1 VRPGR
6 ADPVRGIGR
15 GFLPALLLAVF
26 SVAYLIPGTSL
37 VSAASPG
44 GTAPAAATEPAPAA
58 TPGPSPEPAATP
70 GPTAAPAFPA
80 DLVAGPLPGSLVTPR
95 AVSSARPWYA
105 SRPAGHGRILTV
117 GLPAPWIGGDR
128 STATVDV
135 YLPPGYDAGTGRY
148 PVVYEAPQ
156 SIRTWETGIG
166 FTGILD
172 SLITSGAIPPMIFV
186 FALAYGGP
194 YADSE
199 CANAVDGHE
208 WFDRFVSSTVV
219 RWVDQHLRTITSSAA
234 RATLGFSQGGYCAA
248 ELVAN
253 HSGIFGSAMSFS
265 GYFVAGIHSGTT
277 PDAWRPFADN
287 PAVENRI
294 SPMTVVPR
302 IPSSRRSGLF
312 FVMASDAAQGFYG
325 PQMKQFAGVLD
336 GAGVPMAIIP
346 TALGHSWEAAR
357 TLVPTMLELVAGRMV
372 SMGVFAPAR

>member
-1 VRPGR
+1 M
-6 ADPVRGIGR
+6 
-15 GFLPALLLAVF
+15 
-26 SVAYLIPGTSL
+26 
-37 VSAASPG
+37 VSAGSPG
-44 GTAPAAATEPAPAA
+44 GATPAPATTPA
-58 TPGPSPEPAATP
+58 PTAAPGPTAAP
-70 GPTAAPAFPA
+70 SPTAAPAFPA
-80 DLVAGPLPGSLVTPR
+80 DLVAGPLSGSLITPD

-128 STATVDV
+128 SIATVDV

-156 SIRTWETGIG
+156 SVRTWETGFG
-166 FTGILD
+166 FTGVLD

-194 YADSE
+194 YDDSE
-199 CANAVDGHE
+199 CANSVDGRE
-208 WFDRFVSSTVV
+208 WFDRFMSSDVV
-219 RWVDQHLRTITSSAA
+219 RWVDQHLRTIPSAAA

-253 HSGIFGSAMSFS
+253 HSGIFASAMSFS

-277 PDAWRPFADN
+277 PDAWRPFDN
-287 PAVENRI
+287 DPAVEYRI

-302 IPSSRRSGLF
+302 IPASRRTGLF
-312 FVMASDAAQGFYG
+312 FVMASDADQGFYG

-336 GAGVPMAIIP
+336 SAGVPMAVIP

-357 TLVPTMLELVAGRMV
+357 TLVPTMLELLAGRMV
-372 SMGVFAPAR
+372 SLGVFAAAR

>member
-1 VRPGR
+1 VRPGQ
-6 ADPVRGIGR
+6 ADPFRGIRR
-15 GFLPALLLAVF
+15 GFLSALLLVVF
-26 SVAYLIPGTSL
+26 GVASISQGTSV
-37 VSAASPG
+37 VSAGSPD
-44 GTAPAAATEPAPAA
+44 GTTPAAATEAA
-58 TPGPSPEPAATP
+58 PAATP

-80 DLVAGPLPGSLVTPR
+80 DLVAGPLPGSLVTPQ

-105 SRPAGHGRILTV
+105 SRPAGYGRILTI

-128 STATVDV
+128 SIATVDV

-156 SIRTWETGIG
+156 SIRTWETGFG
-166 FTGILD
+166 FSGVLD

-186 FALAYGGP
+186 FSLSYGGP

-199 CANAVDGHE
+199 CANSVDGRE
-208 WFDRFVSSTVV
+208 WFDRFMSSTVV
-219 RWVDQHLRTITSSAA
+219 RWVDQHLRTISSSAA

-277 PDAWRPFADN
+277 PDAWRPFDDD
-287 PAVENRI
+287 PAVEYRI

-302 IPSSRRSGLF
+302 IPASRRTGLF

-325 PQMKQFAGVLD
+325 PQLKQFAGVLD

-372 SMGVFAPAR
+372 SLGVFAPAR

>member
-1 VRPGR
+1 VRPGQ
-6 ADPVRGIGR
+6 ADPFRGIRR
-15 GFLPALLLAVF
+15 GFLSALLLVVF
-26 SVAYLIPGTSL
+26 GVASISQGTSA
-37 VSAASPG
+37 VSAGSPG
-44 GTAPAAATEPAPAA
+44 GTTPAAATEPAPAA
-58 TPGPSPEPAATP
+58 TPGP
-70 GPTAAPAFPA
+70 TAAPVFPA
-80 DLVAGPLPGSLVTPR
+80 DLMAGPLPGSLVTPR
-95 AVSSARPWYA
+95 AVSSAQPWYA
-105 SRPAGHGRILTV
+105 SRPAGHGRILTI

-128 STATVDV
+128 SVATVDV
-135 YLPPGYDAGTGRY
+135 HLPPGYDAGTGRY

-156 SIRTWETGIG
+156 SIRTWETGFG
-166 FTGILD
+166 FTADLD
-172 SLITSGAIPPMIFV
+172 SLITSEAIPPMIFV
-186 FALAYGGP
+186 FSLAYGGP

-199 CANAVDGHE
+199 CANSVDGRE
-208 WFDRFVSSTVV
+208 WFDRFMSSNVV

-253 HSGIFGSAMSFS
+253 HSGIFGSAVSFS

-277 PDAWRPFADN
+277 PGAWRPFDDD
-287 PAVENRI
+287 PAVEYRI

-302 IPSSRRSGLF
+302 IPALRRTGLF

-336 GAGVPMAIIP
+336 GAGVAMAIIP

-372 SMGVFAPAR
+372 SLGVFAPAR